1 MKRHHLILAG
11 ILVVQ
16 IALSAVVFWP
26 KAAASAGREPIFPDL
41 EADDIVA
48 LTITDA
54 GGSTVALRQA
64 GEDWVLPDAD
74 DYPAE
79 ANKITPLRE
88 KIVGLT
94 TGRLVTR
101 TDASHKRLQVHPNDF
116 VRRIDFET
124 ADGTTHTLYLGSA
137 PSYGAIHFRVDGQSE
152 VYLTSDITTYDT
164 NATAGSWVNTTY
176 LSITQDDVT
185 GMTLDNGNGT
195 FTFAR
200 GGEGIW
206 TMEGLAADETLN
218 EAQVNAV
225 LRRGAFVTMIE
236 PLGKTEQPGYGMDE
250 PSAVVTLETADE
262 TVKLRVGARDPADN
276 SYVVISSE
284 SLYYARIAEF
294 GAKELVEFTR
304 DDFLQT
310 EPTPMPEGE
319 AGGS

>member
-16 IALSAVVFWP
+16 IVLGVVVFWP
-26 KAAASAGREPIFPDL
+26 NPAASAGQEPIFPDL
-41 EADDIVA
+41 EAGDIVT

-54 GGSTVALRQA
+54 DGNTVALRQA

-79 ANKITPLRE
+79 ASKIAPLRE
-88 KIVGLT
+88 KIAGLT

-137 PSYGAIHFRVDGQSE
+137 PSYGTIHFRVDGQSE
-152 VYLTSDITTYDT
+152 VYLANDITTYDT
-164 NATAGSWVNTTY
+164 NATVGSWINTTY

-185 GMTLDNGNGT
+185 AMTLENGNGT

-200 GGEGIW
+200 DGEGTW
-206 TMEGLAADETLN
+206 TKDGLAADETLN

-225 LRRGAFVTMIE
+225 LRRGAFVTMVE

-250 PSAVVTLETADE
+250 PSVVVTLETAE
-262 TVKLRVGARDPADN
+262 KTVTLRVGARDPEDN

-284 SLYYARIAEF
+284 SPYYARIAEF

-310 EPTPMPEGE
+310 EPTPTVEGE
-319 AGGS
+319 GGGS

>member
-41 EADDIVA
+41 EAGDIVA
-48 LTITDA
+48 LKITDA
-54 GGSTVALRQA
+54 DGNTVALRQA

-101 TDASHKRLQVHPNDF
+101 TDASHRRLQVHPNDF

-124 ADGTTHTLYLGSA
+124 ADGTTRTLYLGSA
-137 PSYGAIHFRVDGQSE
+137 PSYGTIHFRVDGQSE
-152 VYLTSDITTYDT
+152 VYLASDITTYDT
-164 NATAGSWVNTTY
+164 NATVSSWINTTY

-185 GMTLDNGNGT
+185 AMTLENGNGT
-195 FTFAR
+195 FAFAR
-200 GGEGIW
+200 GGEGTW
-206 TMEGLAADETLN
+206 TMGGLAADETLN

-225 LRRGAFVTMIE
+225 LRRGTFVTIVE
-236 PLGKTEQPGYGMDE
+236 PLGKTEQPAYGMDE
-250 PSAVVTLETADE
+250 PSAVVTLETAE
-262 TVKLRVGARDPADN
+262 KTVTLRVGARDPEDN
-276 SYVVISSE
+276 SYVVISSD
-284 SLYYARIAEF
+284 SPYYARIAEF

-319 AGGS
+319 GGGS

>member
-26 KAAASAGREPIFPDL
+26 KAAASAEREAIFPDL
-41 EADDIVA
+41 EAGDIVA

-54 GGSTVALRQA
+54 DGNAVALRQA

-74 DYPAE
+74 DYSAE
-79 ANKITPLRE
+79 ASKITPLRE
-88 KIVGLT
+88 KIAGLT

-101 TDASHKRLQVHPNDF
+101 TDASHKRLQVHTSEF

-124 ADGTTHTLYLGSA
+124 ADGATHTLYLGSS
-137 PSYGAIHFRVDGQSE
+137 PSYGTIHFRVDGQSE
-152 VYLTSDITTYDT
+152 VYLASDITTYDT
-164 NATAGSWVNTTY
+164 NATVGSWINTTY

-185 GMTLDNGNGT
+185 AMTLENGNGT

-200 GGEGIW
+200 DGEGTW
-206 TMEGLAADETLN
+206 TMEGLTADETLN

-225 LRRGAFVTMIE
+225 LRRGAFVTMVE
-236 PLGKTEQPGYGMDE
+236 PLGKTEQSTYGLDE
-250 PSAVVTLETADE
+250 PSAVVTLETTE
-262 TVKLRVGARDPADN
+262 KTVTLRVGARDPEDN

-284 SLYYARIAEF
+284 SPYYVRIAEF
-294 GAKELVEFTR
+294 GARELVEFTR

-310 EPTPMPEGE
+310 EPTPTVEGE

>member
-11 ILVVQ
+11 ILAVQ

-41 EADDIVA
+41 EAGDIVA

-54 GGSTVALRQA
+54 DGNTVALRQA

-79 ANKITPLRE
+79 ANKITPFRE

-137 PSYGAIHFRVDGQSE
+137 PSYGTIHFRVDGQSE
-152 VYLTSDITTYDT
+152 VYLASDITTYDT
-164 NATAGSWVNTTY
+164 NATVSSWINTTY

-185 GMTLDNGNGT
+185 AMTLENGNGT
-195 FTFAR
+195 FAFAR
-200 GGEGIW
+200 GGEGDW
-206 TMEGLAADETLN
+206 MMEGLAADEALN
-218 EAQVNAV
+218 DAQVNAV
-225 LRRGAFVTMIE
+225 LRRGAFVTMVE
-236 PLGKTEQPGYGMDE
+236 PLGKTEQPGYGMDV
-250 PSAVVTLETADE
+250 PSAVVTLATAE
-262 TVKLRVGARDPADN
+262 KTVTLRVGARDPADN
-276 SYVVISSE
+276 SFVVISSE
-284 SLYYARIAEF
+284 SPYYARIAEF

-310 EPTPMPEGE
+310 EPTPTPEGE

>member
-11 ILVVQ
+11 ILVIQ

-41 EADDIVA
+41 EAGDIVA

-54 GGSTVALRQA
+54 DGNAVALRQA

-79 ANKITPLRE
+79 ANKITPFRE

-124 ADGTTHTLYLGSA
+124 ADGTTRTLYLGSA
-137 PSYGAIHFRVDGQSE
+137 PSYGTIHFRVDGQSE
-152 VYLTSDITTYDT
+152 VYLASDITTYDT
-164 NATAGSWVNTTY
+164 NATVSSWVNTTY
-176 LSITQDDVT
+176 LSIAQDDVT
-185 GMTLDNGNGT
+185 AMTLENGNGT

-200 GGEGIW
+200 GGEGTW
-206 TMEGLAADETLN
+206 MMDGLAADETLN

-225 LRRGAFVTMIE
+225 LRRGAFVTMVE
-236 PLGKTEQPGYGMDE
+236 PLGKTEQPAYGMDV
-250 PSAVVTLETADE
+250 PSAVVTLETAE
-262 TVKLRVGARDPADN
+262 KTVTLRVGARDSEDN

-284 SLYYARIAEF
+284 SPYYARIAEF
-294 GAKELVEFTR
+294 GARELVEFTR

-310 EPTPMPEGE
+310 EPTPEGE
-319 AGGS
+319 GGGS

>member
-26 KAAASAGREPIFPDL
+26 KAAASAGRAPIFPDL
-41 EADDIVA
+41 EAGDIVA

-54 GGSTVALRQA
+54 DGNTVALRQA

-79 ANKITPLRE
+79 VNKITPFRE

-101 TDASHKRLQVHPNDF
+101 TDASHKRLQVHSNDF

-124 ADGTTHTLYLGSA
+124 ADGTTNTLYLGSA
-137 PSYGAIHFRVDGQSE
+137 PSYGTIHFRVDGQSE
-152 VYLTSDITTYDT
+152 VYLASDITTYDT
-164 NATAGSWVNTTY
+164 NATVGSWINTTY

-185 GMTLDNGNGT
+185 AMTLENGNGT
-195 FTFAR
+195 FAFAR
-200 GGEGIW
+200 GGEGTW
-206 TMEGLAADETLN
+206 AMEGLAADEMLN

-225 LRRGAFVTMIE
+225 LRRGAFVTMVE
-236 PLGKTEQPGYGMDE
+236 PLGKTEQLSYGLDE
-250 PSAVVTLETADE
+250 PSAVVTLETAE
-262 TVKLRVGARDPADN
+262 KTVTLRVGARDAEDN

-284 SLYYARIAEF
+284 SPYYARIAEF
-294 GAKELVEFTR
+294 GARGLVEFTR

-319 AGGS
+319 AGES